1 MTRNIRRTLPVI
13 LAAIVMSCSAYAQ
26 VTVILTRHAEKAASP
41 ANDPP
46 LTDAGRKR
54 SELFASMFADSGIDA
69 IFVTEVQRTQQTAAP
84 LAERTHVKQT
94 IIRAADRDQLLSAI
108 RSHASGVVVV
118 VGHSNTVPAIIAA
131 LGGPAV
137 KIEDPAYDNLF
148 ILTVGPSQS
157 SLLRMHYGDS
167 TPVPPAGG
175 TMAPGVAAA
184 PVK

>member
-1 MTRNIRRTLPVI
+1 MTRNISRTLPVV
-13 LAAIVMSCSAYAQ
+13 LVAIVMSCSAYAQ

-54 SELFASMFADSGIDA
+54 SDLLASMFAASGVEA

-84 LAERTHVKQT
+84 LAERTHIKPTVIPAAEREQLVGA
-94 IIRAADRDQLLSAI
+94 IRA
-108 RSHASGVVVV
+108 HTSGVVVV

-137 KIEDPAYDNLF
+137 KIEDSAYDNLF
-148 ILTVGPSQS
+148 IVTIGPLQS
-157 SLLRMHYGDS
+157 SLLKMHYGDS
-167 TPVPPAGG
+167 TPVPPVGG
-175 TMAPGVAAA
+175 SMAPGVAGR
-184 PVK
+184 P